1 MRDTMADSTRQVYES
16 PILGNLAE
24 LNCSQLPT
32 YRDVIKC
39 ILFRKTKTMNENCG
53 KSPSLSGLCN
63 QLASDIAAV
72 YQRASVPTVSVQRIV
87 KQLQMYHDKYQN
99 IMRSYKSRSE
109 TAHFKQKVKAFLDES
124 NSLFDF
130 SCCKCVNFANCN
142 CTKEKQVPQIEQ
154 SFLSDQ
160 RGPRI
165 MFIGSIDGR
174 KTSEIE
180 KKKNRKAYLSS
191 LAQPGVSNSTT
202 VETIQDDTDKSP
214 LQLNTND
221 EGENTDASDDNDYLP
236 PRTSMKRICSQA
248 IKDIPQSP
256 GIDKRQKVIT
266 RFKNLPYFAEAC
278 DRVGISDR
286 GAALLSTSLLDDLG
300 VMQQNSCDNI
310 IDR

>member
-1 MRDTMADSTRQVYES
+1 MRDTMADSTRQAYQS
-16 PILGNLAE
+16 PILGKLAE
-24 LNCSQLPT
+24 MNCGQLPT

-39 ILFRKTKTMNENCG
+39 ILFRKIKMMNENSG
-53 KSPSLSGLCN
+53 KNPSLSCICN
-63 QLASDIAAV
+63 QLAFDIAAV

-124 NSLFDF
+124 NRLIDF
-130 SCCKCVNFANCN
+130 SCCKCVNFAHCN

-160 RGPRI
+160 RGPRR
-165 MFIGSIDGR
+165 MFIGSVDGR
-174 KTSEIE
+174 KTDEIE
-180 KKKNRKAYLSS
+180 RKMKRKAYLSS
-191 LAQPGVSNSTT
+191 LAQPSVSNSTT
-202 VETIQDDTDKSP
+202 VGTIRDDTDKSP

-221 EGENTDASDDNDYLP
+221 EAENTDSSDDNDYLP
-236 PRTSMKRICSQA
+236 PRTSMKRFCSQTL
-248 IKDIPQSP
+248 KDIPQSP
-256 GIDKRQKVIT
+256 GKDKRQKVIT
-266 RFKNLPYFAEAC
+266 KFKNLPYFAEAC

-300 VMQQNSCDNI
+300 VMQQDSFDNI